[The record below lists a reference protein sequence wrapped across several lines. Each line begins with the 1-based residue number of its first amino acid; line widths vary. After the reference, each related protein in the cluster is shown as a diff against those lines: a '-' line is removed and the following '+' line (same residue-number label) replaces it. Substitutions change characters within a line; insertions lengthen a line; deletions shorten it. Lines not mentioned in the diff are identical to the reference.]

1 MKNTKLKEPKAE
13 KINKIL
19 SIHDDDRVD
28 EYYWLNQRGNKKV
41 IDYLNDENSYRD
53 EYMKDY
59 KGLEE
64 DLFQEIKGRIKED
77 DSSVPYFDNGYFYY
91 TRYEKDKQYPIYC
104 RKKESLESEEEILID
119 ANIMSEGHE
128 YFRIGD
134 FEVSPNNKIMAYSV
148 DTVSRRLYTI
158 YFMDLN
164 SRKIIGEGISN
175 TSGSI
180 TWANDN
186 ITIFYNLKDVKTLRT
201 EKVMSAKYNTK
212 GSEKEIYFEADDTF
226 SVYSYKTKS
235 VILIISPTVSMRT
248 KLYNHIRVIFHN
260 LYNFVKFNCSI
271 FSNICLIKI
280 KINWIYLNNI
290 SQIHSYSNF
299 TKNNKT
305 CV

>member
-1 MKNTKLKEPKAE
+1 MKNTKFKEPKAE

-19 SIHDDDRVD
+19 SIHDDDRID

-53 EYMKDY
+53 EYMKDH

-186 ITIFYNLKDVKTLRT
+186 ITIFYNLKDIKTLRT

-235 VILIISPTVSMRT
+235 DKYIIIGSSATLSQEYRYVDANKPDNEFKIFQKRLILDSL
-248 KLYNHIRVIFHN
+248 K
-260 LYNFVKFNCSI
+260 
-271 FSNICLIKI
+271 
-280 KINWIYLNNI
+280 
-290 SQIHSYSNF
+290 
-299 TKNNKT
+299 
-305 CV
+305 

>member
-148 DTVSRRLYTI
+148 DTCLLYT
-158 YFMDLN
+158 
-164 SRKIIGEGISN
+164 
-175 TSGSI
+175 
-180 TWANDN
+180 
-186 ITIFYNLKDVKTLRT
+186 
-201 EKVMSAKYNTK
+201 
-212 GSEKEIYFEADDTF
+212 
-226 SVYSYKTKS
+226 
-235 VILIISPTVSMRT
+235 SPSPRD
-248 KLYNHIRVIFHN
+248 
-260 LYNFVKFNCSI
+260 
-271 FSNICLIKI
+271 
-280 KINWIYLNNI
+280 
-290 SQIHSYSNF
+290 
-299 TKNNKT
+299 
-305 CV
+305 

>member
-1 MKNTKLKEPKAE
+1 MKNTKFKEPKAE

-19 SIHDDDRVD
+19 SIHDDDRID

-53 EYMKDY
+53 EYMKDH

-91 TRYEKDKQYPIYC
+91 TKYEKEKQYPIYC

-134 FEVSPNNKIMAYSV
+134 FEISPNNKIMAYSV

-186 ITIFYNLKDVKTLRT
+186 ITIFYNLKDIKTLRT
-201 EKVMSAKYNTK
+201 
-212 GSEKEIYFEADDTF
+212 
-226 SVYSYKTKS
+226 
-235 VILIISPTVSMRT
+235 
-248 KLYNHIRVIFHN
+248 
-260 LYNFVKFNCSI
+260 
-271 FSNICLIKI
+271 
-280 KINWIYLNNI
+280 
-290 SQIHSYSNF
+290 
-299 TKNNKT
+299 
-305 CV
+305 

>member
-1 MKNTKLKEPKAE
+1 MKNTKFKEPKAE

-53 EYMKDY
+53 EYMKDH

-186 ITIFYNLKDVKTLRT
+186 ITILK
-201 EKVMSAKYNTK
+201 A
-212 GSEKEIYFEADDTF
+212 
-226 SVYSYKTKS
+226 
-235 VILIISPTVSMRT
+235 
-248 KLYNHIRVIFHN
+248 
-260 LYNFVKFNCSI
+260 
-271 FSNICLIKI
+271 
-280 KINWIYLNNI
+280 
-290 SQIHSYSNF
+290 
-299 TKNNKT
+299 
-305 CV
+305 